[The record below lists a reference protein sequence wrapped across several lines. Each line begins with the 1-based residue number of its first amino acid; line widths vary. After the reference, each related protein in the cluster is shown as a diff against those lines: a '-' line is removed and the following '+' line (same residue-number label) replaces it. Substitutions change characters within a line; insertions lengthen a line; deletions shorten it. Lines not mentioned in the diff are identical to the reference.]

1 MLNLAT
7 QSNSPAHYAK
17 GTQSR
22 IPSKLGL
29 ALPQLV
35 GYTVSGSFHF
45 PTGELFTFPSQYFFT
60 IGC

>member
-7 QSNSPAHYAK
+7 QSNSPARYAK
-17 GTQSR
+17 STQSR

-35 GYTVSGSFHF
+35 GCTVSGSFHF

-60 IGC
+60 IGR